1 MAGDLELSIARWVHN
16 YIGMTTLQVYNYA
29 GKVPFFNDALI
40 TQQMTVKD
48 LRFVCLFFFFW
59 PLCNRSKLNS
69 FRKLSPNIWF
79 RNFQSLSVRA
89 IVNSEP

>member
-29 GKVPFFNDALI
+29 GKVPFFNDDLI

-48 LRFVCLFFFFW
+48 LRFFFFF
-59 PLCNRSKLNS
+59 S
-69 FRKLSPNIWF
+69 FF
-79 RNFQSLSVRA
+79 DHSVTE
-89 IVNSEP
+89 VN